1 MATTK
6 ELLTARYGKD
16 TGIGD
21 GSVVSEKIEALLA
34 RRSIRFYKDE
44 PVSDELLDLLIGCA
58 QSAPT
63 KSNLQQ
69 YSIIVVKD
77 QDIPRPT
84 RPLVPAHGRA

>member
-34 RRSIRFYKDE
+34 RRSVR
-44 PVSDELLDLLIGCA
+44 LL
-58 QSAPT
+58 
-63 KSNLQQ
+63 
-69 YSIIVVKD
+69 
-77 QDIPRPT
+77 
-84 RPLVPAHGRA
+84 